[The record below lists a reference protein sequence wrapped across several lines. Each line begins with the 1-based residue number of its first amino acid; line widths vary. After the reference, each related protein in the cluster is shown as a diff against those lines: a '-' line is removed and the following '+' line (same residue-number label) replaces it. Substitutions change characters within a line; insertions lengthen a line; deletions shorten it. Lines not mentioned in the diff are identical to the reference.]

1 MKTKSVVFLALF
13 ALVCLAF
20 GSPASAQQ
28 QAYPGAAAYGQPPA
42 AYPGQVPPGL
52 ASQMYGRPAYVP
64 QSYINQ
70 VAMQQPQPRQQGAIE
85 AIPDSGSCD
94 VGCGPVWQVYGEFLF
109 LRPRNAEVAYAATI
123 NGAVLPP
130 PGIPI
135 QTAPIALVDPNYTPA
150 FKVGIGRALDEC
162 TSIGAAYTRF
172 ESQTTHAT
180 STVAP
185 NVIASLVSHPGSASA
200 ATAFLRA
207 SATYGLDFELA
218 DAEYR
223 GMFSSGERY
232 ILNYLV
238 GARYAG
244 LRQDFRAQFATNNVE
259 TVNTVSNF
267 DGGGIRVGLEGERY
281 SRNGA
286 WTVYGKSTASFVG
299 GEFRSTYT
307 QDNLIGTRIV
317 DTGWRAGRLVTILD
331 LEVGVGWIS
340 PCEHWRLSAGY
351 MVSGWFNVVKTD
363 EWIKSVQRNNF
374 VGLGDT
380 LTFDG
385 LTARA
390 ELRF

>member
-1 MKTKSVVFLALF
+1 
-13 ALVCLAF
+13 
-20 GSPASAQQ
+20 
-28 QAYPGAAAYGQPPA
+28 
-42 AYPGQVPPGL
+42 
-52 ASQMYGRPAYVP
+52 
-64 QSYINQ
+64 
-70 VAMQQPQPRQQGAIE
+70 
-85 AIPDSGSCD
+85 
-94 VGCGPVWQVYGEFLF
+94 
-109 LRPRNAEVAYAATI
+109 
-123 NGAVLPP
+123 
-130 PGIPI
+130 
-135 QTAPIALVDPNYTPA
+135 
-150 FKVGIGRALDEC
+150 
-162 TSIGAAYTRF
+162 
-172 ESQTTHAT
+172 
-180 STVAP
+180 
-185 NVIASLVSHPGSASA
+185 VS
-200 ATAFLRA
+200 
-207 SATYGLDFELA
+207 
-218 DAEYR
+218 
-223 GMFSSGERY
+223 
-232 ILNYLV
+232 
-238 GARYAG
+238 
-244 LRQDFRAQFATNNVE
+244 
-259 TVNTVSNF
+259 
-267 DGGGIRVGLEGERY
+267 GLEGERY